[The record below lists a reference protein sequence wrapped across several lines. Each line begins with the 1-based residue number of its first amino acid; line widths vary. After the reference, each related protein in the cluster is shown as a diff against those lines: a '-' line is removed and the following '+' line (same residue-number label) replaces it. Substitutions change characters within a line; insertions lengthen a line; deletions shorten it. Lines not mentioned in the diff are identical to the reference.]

1 MNDEKYIFK
10 IITIGDANSGK
21 TFLCN
26 RICNKREDLN
36 YMPTIGIEFNSTEVK
51 FNDKNLKLQ
60 LWDTAGQECF
70 APLVRNY
77 YKNIVGIFLVI
88 DLTSNQSIEHIDFWL
103 NEYNT
108 HRAQDCESIIIA
120 FGNKTDKDRVISY
133 EEISK
138 IFKNKNI
145 DYFEISAK
153 KNENIKE
160 SIDFF
165 FFLFMNTFD
174 IDNHKGI
181 YLRNLNDNG
190 SLNRLSLKKRDSCSY
205 LCEDNPGCCSIS

>member
-1 MNDEKYIFK
+1 MNYDKYIFK
-10 IITIGDANSGK
+10 IITMGDANAGK

-26 RICNKREDLN
+26 RICNEREDLN
-36 YMPTIGIEFNSTEVK
+36 YMPTIGIEFNSVDMV
-51 FNDKNLKLQ
+51 FNDENIKLQ

-70 APLVRNY
+70 APIVRNY
-77 YKNIVGIFLVI
+77 YKNIVGIFFVI
-88 DLTSNQSIEHIDFWL
+88 DLTSNKSIGRIDFWL

-160 SIDFF
+160 SVDFF
-165 FFLFMNTFD
+165 LNKVMNTFD
-174 IDNHKGI
+174 INNHKGI
-181 YLRNLNDNG
+181 FLRNL
-190 SLNRLSLKKRDSCSY
+190 SKELSIKKRDSCSY
-205 LCEDNPGCCSIS
+205 LYNEDPSCCSIS